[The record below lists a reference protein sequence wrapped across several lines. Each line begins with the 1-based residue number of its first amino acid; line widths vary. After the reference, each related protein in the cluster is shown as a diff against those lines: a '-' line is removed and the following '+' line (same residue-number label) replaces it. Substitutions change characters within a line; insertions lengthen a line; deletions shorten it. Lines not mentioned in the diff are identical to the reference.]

1 MVSDMVLKVKPS
13 ATLEITAKA
22 KAMKAEGIDVVGLGG
37 GEPDFDTPEHIKN
50 ALYEA
55 VEEGFIYY
63 TPTRGIIELR
73 KAVAKKLE
81 NDNKI
86 SYDPEKEVLVTPG
99 AKQALYEAILAI
111 TNPGDEILLPDPYWV
126 SYEPMIQMAGGVP
139 VFVPTSEE
147 KGFKLE
153 PDQIKERVTKNTKA
167 IILNSP
173 NNPTGAVLNGYDMR
187 EISKICIENDL
198 IAVSDEIYEGIIY
211 DGKHISMA
219 ALSGMKKRT
228 VTINGFSKAYSM
240 TGWRLGYAAAPAE
253 IIDGMNR
260 IQEHSVSCPTSF
272 VQKAGIAALTE
283 SQDCVKEMTKE
294 FRKRRNTLIK
304 MLGEIDGVSCVMPSG
319 TFYAFA
325 NFSCYE
331 KDSFKFA
338 SFLLDDARVAAI
350 PGRAFGNEGEG
361 FIRLSYATSMEN
373 IEEGISRIK
382 KAVKA
387 VKAVKS

>member
-1 MVSDMVLKVKPS
+1 
-13 ATLEITAKA
+13 
-22 KAMKAEGIDVVGLGG
+22 
-37 GEPDFDTPEHIKN
+37 
-50 ALYEA
+50 
-55 VEEGFIYY
+55 
-63 TPTRGIIELR
+63 
-73 KAVAKKLE
+73 
-81 NDNKI
+81 
-86 SYDPEKEVLVTPG
+86 
-99 AKQALYEAILAI
+99 
-111 TNPGDEILLPDPYWV
+111 
-126 SYEPMIQMAGGVP
+126 
-139 VFVPTSEE
+139 
-147 KGFKLE
+147 
-153 PDQIKERVTKNTKA
+153 
-167 IILNSP
+167 
-173 NNPTGAVLNGYDMR
+173 
-187 EISKICIENDL
+187 
-198 IAVSDEIYEGIIY
+198 
-211 DGKHISMA
+211 MA

-272 VQKAGIAALTE
+272 VQKAGIAALAE

-294 FRKRRNTLIK
+294 FRKRRNSLIK
-304 MLGEIDGVSCVMPSG
+304 MLSEIDGVSCVVPGG

-350 PGRAFGNEGEG
+350 PGRAFGKKGEG

-387 VKAVKS
+387 VKS

>member
-126 SYEPMIQMAGGVP
+126 SYEPMIQMAGGTP
-139 VFVPTSEE
+139 VFVPMSEE

-153 PDQIKERVTKNTKA
+153 PDQIKERVTENTKA

-198 IAVSDEIYEGIIY
+198 IAISDEIYERIIY

-272 VQKAGIAALTE
+272 VQKAGIAALVE

-304 MLGEIDGVSCVMPSG
+304 MLSEIDGVSCVMPGG

-338 SFLLDDARVAAI
+338 SFLLDDAKVAAI

-382 KAVKA
+382 KAVY
-387 VKAVKS
+387 